1 MSRCDGGGGGRGW
14 GRDDSVLPVRQTPLG
29 AGSSLRATLYPK
41 AMGSGAQP
49 LLATLLGKEDAPSQG
64 GGGVRAHARAARA
77 APAASLP
84 RTHMRRVDSTRDS
97 QEVPV
102 LKRSGIWGDH
112 PRGPLELGR
121 CRRTSLNPLEPL
133 LLLLLLLLILFV
145 FSFFF
150 SFLFSSFSPS
160 SSPSSGSALAAE

>member
-77 APAASLP
+77 QQPRPHLCPAAPRAARGAPAASLP
-84 RTHMRRVDSTRDS
+84 RTHIRRVDSTRDS

-121 CRRTSLNPLEPL
+121 
-133 LLLLLLLLILFV
+133 
-145 FSFFF
+145 
-150 SFLFSSFSPS
+150 
-160 SSPSSGSALAAE
+160 